1 MFKRIIF
8 LYFILFI
15 SANANILQDTIDSA
29 PTGAILKL
37 PSTTYVGNIVIDKP
51 VTLIGKEGT
60 TIEGLGSGNVITIK
74 SSHVKLKHLKIIKS
88 GNRLDALDSA
98 VFIKK
103 ATQIEIANCII
114 ADTLFGIFMDNVNDS
129 VIKNNKISSIN
140 QSIGHRGDG
149 LRLWFSHNNIIKNN
163 IFTKSRDVV
172 FMRSNANRVIN
183 NYMEDCRYAVFA
195 QYTKDNII
203 KNNEIK
209 RSAVG
214 VFLEGSKDT
223 IVSNNLVQGQLGV
236 ASSLGILLKGASN
249 VHVKKNIIG
258 QCNQALYIDTSP
270 MIIDTKNWIIENKI
284 MYSTRGLNF
293 RGKSFE
299 NIIKKN
305 ELFGNMDNIMS
316 DSYIGKTNK
325 NEIIGNYWDDYE
337 GFDLNKDNIGD
348 SSYKKYIYLDQLWIK
363 NPELRFFYGSPIISM
378 LNFMLKLAP
387 FMEPI
392 FLVEDK
398 KPIYN
403 VSYM

>member
-1 MFKRIIF
+1 
-8 LYFILFI
+8 
-15 SANANILQDTIDSA
+15 
-29 PTGAILKL
+29 
-37 PSTTYVGNIVIDKP
+37 
-51 VTLIGKEGT
+51 
-60 TIEGLGSGNVITIK
+60 
-74 SSHVKLKHLKIIKS
+74 
-88 GNRLDALDSA
+88 
-98 VFIKK
+98 
-103 ATQIEIANCII
+103 
-114 ADTLFGIFMDNVNDS
+114 
-129 VIKNNKISSIN
+129 
-140 QSIGHRGDG
+140 
-149 LRLWFSHNNIIKNN
+149 
-163 IFTKSRDVV
+163 
-172 FMRSNANRVIN
+172 MRSNANRVIN

-223 IVSNNLVQGQLGV
+223 IVSNNLVEGQLGA